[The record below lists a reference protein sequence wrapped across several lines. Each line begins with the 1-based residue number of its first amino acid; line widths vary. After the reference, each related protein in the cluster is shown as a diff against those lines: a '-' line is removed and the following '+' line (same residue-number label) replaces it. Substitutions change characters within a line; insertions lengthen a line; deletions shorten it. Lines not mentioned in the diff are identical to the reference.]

1 MKDSRSK
8 KILIVDD
15 DAAVVRLLRRLLSDE
30 YCLAEAATGEQAI
43 AMLLQFA
50 PDLVML
56 DIMMPGIDG
65 YETCRQIRSS
75 TLGRMTQ
82 IIMVSAKSSREEQHE
97 AYAAGADDYVV
108 KPFDPHELCSRVRLH
123 FRLRGALDTIAL
135 AGNDKPSRSN
145 GSGQHKENHSE
156 TTAYDVTVA
165 ALTKV
170 AEFRDTETGE
180 HLIRMRSYAQI
191 IGEEL
196 GRFGPYT
203 SQVDEQFL
211 EDLYRASPLHDIGKV
226 GISDAILLKPA
237 RLTPEEYETMK
248 QHSTI
253 GANILDHVAFG
264 APGVSF
270 LGMAAA
276 VARFHH
282 ERFDGRGY
290 PAGLRGTAI
299 PLPARI
305 VALADAYDAIT
316 SLRPYKTPQPAGA
329 AKEIIERDSGSH
341 FDPVV
346 VEAFLRR
353 FDTVV
358 SVQKQTEDR
367 VPIVI
372 GANALRPEHLA
383 AVGAPT

>member
-1 MKDSRSK
+1 
-8 KILIVDD
+8 
-15 DAAVVRLLRRLLSDE
+15 
-30 YCLAEAATGEQAI
+30 
-43 AMLLQFA
+43 
-50 PDLVML
+50 
-56 DIMMPGIDG
+56 
-65 YETCRQIRSS
+65 
-75 TLGRMTQ
+75 
-82 IIMVSAKSSREEQHE
+82 
-97 AYAAGADDYVV
+97 
-108 KPFDPHELCSRVRLH
+108 
-123 FRLRGALDTIAL
+123 
-135 AGNDKPSRSN
+135 
-145 GSGQHKENHSE
+145 
-156 TTAYDVTVA
+156 
-165 ALTKV
+165 
-170 AEFRDTETGE
+170 
-180 HLIRMRSYAQI
+180 
-191 IGEEL
+191 
-196 GRFGPYT
+196 
-203 SQVDEQFL
+203 
-211 EDLYRASPLHDIGKV
+211 
-226 GISDAILLKPA
+226 
-237 RLTPEEYETMK
+237 
-248 QHSTI
+248 
-253 GANILDHVAFG
+253 
-264 APGVSF
+264 
-270 LGMAAA
+270 MAAA

-305 VALADAYDAIT
+305 VAIADVYDAIT